1 MEKDKIFHPEEKYQ
15 LPAYGNQWIPLAVKC
30 SMKQKIKISALLD
43 GFCRGG
49 SISHINLSAP
59 FTSFEQA
66 WQMLNYVADSG
77 VKYFAFC
84 LRISACQNN
93 HGFFGDLC
101 PFCNKPKITSYQRI
115 VGFLVPEITYSK
127 QRKQEFLMRTWFD
140 VLSDQHQAV
149 L

>member
-1 MEKDKIFHPEEKYQ
+1 MEKDKIFYPNEKYE

-30 SMKQKIKISALLD
+30 TMKQKIKISALLD
-43 GFCRGG
+43 LYCKGG

-59 FTSFEQA
+59 FTSFDQA
-66 WQMLNYVADSG
+66 WQMLNYVADAG

-84 LRISACQNN
+84 LRISACENN
-93 HGFFGDLC
+93 HGFFGDVC
-101 PFCNKPKITSYQRI
+101 PYCNKPKMTSYQRI
-115 VGFLVPEITYSK
+115 VGFLVPDITYSK
-127 QRKQEFLMRTWFD
+127 QRKQEFAMRTWFD